1 MTSNYI
7 LGSMIALMLSLS
19 AVPVRAETVI
29 SPRTKAEHEA
39 QMRELAKQY
48 APKLDPE
55 LEQQLKASGGVLP
68 SKSNTSAV
76 PSEIDP
82 LTQIDARRQAE
93 SAAMAA
99 VGGKQKPAAGTKV
112 RADLL
117 ALGADQFVFAE
128 KPYSREA
135 LLPVLI
141 ELGKLYNLDHVV
153 LLTQGDPIQLAHLVE
168 LSKLSE
174 SLKVPAMYQ
183 LGDQLRAVNTTR

>member
-1 MTSNYI
+1 M
-7 LGSMIALMLSLS
+7 
-19 AVPVRAETVI
+19 
-29 SPRTKAEHEA
+29 
-39 QMRELAKQY
+39 
-48 APKLDPE
+48 
-55 LEQQLKASGGVLP
+55 
-68 SKSNTSAV
+68 
-76 PSEIDP
+76 
-82 LTQIDARRQAE
+82 
-93 SAAMAA
+93 
-99 VGGKQKPAAGTKV
+99 

>member
-1 MTSNYI
+1 MSK
-7 LGSMIALMLSLS
+7 LLL
-19 AVPVRAETVI
+19 AVLAVAVFAATQVRAETVI

-39 QMRELAKQY
+39 EMRELAKKY
-48 APKLDPE
+48 APTMDPE
-55 LEQQLKASGGVLP
+55 LEQQLKASGGALP
-68 SKSNTSAV
+68 SKTGVSGTDAV
-76 PSEIDP
+76 DP
-82 LTQIDARRQAE
+82 LAQIDARRQAE

-99 VGGKQKPAAGTKV
+99 IGGKQKPELGTKV

-128 KPYSREA
+128 KPYNREA

-141 ELGKLYNLDHVV
+141 ELGKLYNLDHIV
-153 LLTQGDPIQLAHLVE
+153 LLTDGDPIQLAHLVE

-174 SLKVPAMYQ
+174 SLKVPALYQ

>member
-1 MTSNYI
+1 MSKSLI
-7 LGSMIALMLSLS
+7 LIGMVALTMVG
-19 AVPVRAETVI
+19 ATQVRAETVI

-39 QMRELAKQY
+39 EMRELAKKY
-48 APKLDPE
+48 APTMDPE

-68 SKSNTSAV
+68 SKTGVSGTPEV
-76 PSEIDP
+76 DP
-82 LTQIDARRQAE
+82 LAQIDARRQAE

-99 VGGKQKPAAGTKV
+99 IGGNQKPAPGTKV

-117 ALGADQFVFAE
+117 AFGADQFVFAE

-135 LLPVLI
+135 LLPVLV
-141 ELGKLYNLDHVV
+141 ELGKLYNLDHIV
-153 LLTQGDPIQLAHLVE
+153 LLTDADPIQLSHLVE

-174 SLKVPAMYQ
+174 SLKVPALYQ

>member
-1 MTSNYI
+1 MKISPI
-7 LGSMIALMLSLS
+7 LAGMIALSVSLS
-19 AVPVRAETVI
+19 AVQVRAETVI

-39 QMRELAKQY
+39 EMRELAKKY

-68 SKSNTSAV
+68 SKSGGGATGD
-76 PSEIDP
+76 IDP

-99 VGGKQKPAAGTKV
+99 IGGKQKPAPGTKV

-117 ALGADQFVFAE
+117 AQGADQFVFAE
-128 KPYSREA
+128 KSYRRDA

-141 ELGKLYNLDHVV
+141 ELGKLYNLDHIV
-153 LLTQGDPIQLAHLVE
+153 LLSGNDPIQLSHLVE

-174 SLKVPAMYQ
+174 SLKVPALYQ
-183 LGDQLRAVNTTR
+183 LGDQLRAVKTTR